1 MDALLSRAHEVGLML
16 DPSTAQR
23 VWAYFELLRKWNAK
37 MNLTGLTVT
46 PDGAGAIERLLIE
59 PMLAAAHAG
68 PARTMVDVGSGGGSP
83 AIPFALAAASNPRLT
98 MVEARERKS
107 VFLREA
113 LRETG
118 LTGQVRTAKFE
129 AVAAEPAAAGAFDSG
144 DHPRGAA
151 GPSTASECGRG
162 PRPWRATV
170 LLPRMR
176 GRTHGRS
183 SGPSLGKFPRARP
196 HTEELRNDRDQ
207 VLTVPLFHVKHHAC
221 RRTVSRET
229 LLAKT

>member
-1 MDALLSRAHEVGLML
+1 MDALLSRAHEVGLVL

-23 VWAYFELLRKWNAK
+23 IWAYFELLRKWNAK

-83 AIPFALAAASNPRLT
+83 AIPFALAAASNPSLT

-113 LRETG
+113 LRATG
-118 LTGQVRTAKFE
+118 LTGEVRTAKFE
-129 AVAAEPAAAGAFDSG
+129 AVAEEPAAAGAFDLATIRAVRLDRQLLLSV
-144 DHPRGAA
+144 AA
-151 GPSTASECGRG
+151 VLATGGQLFCFHECGAE
-162 PRPWRATV
+162 PT
-170 LLPRMR
+170 
-176 GRTHGRS
+176 
-183 SGPSLGKFPRARP
+183 
-196 HTEELRNDRDQ
+196 N
-207 VLTVPLFHVKHHAC
+207 TVPGLRWGSSLELV
-221 RRTVSRET
+221 RTLKSCVTIATRV
-229 LLAKT
+229 

>member
-1 MDALLSRAHEVGLML
+1 
-16 DPSTAQR
+16 
-23 VWAYFELLRKWNAK
+23 

-68 PARTMVDVGSGGGSP
+68 SARTMVDVGSGGGSP

-118 LTGQVRTAKFE
+118 LTGDVRTAKFE
-129 AVAAEPAAAGAFDSG
+129 AVAAEPAAAGAFDLATIRAVRLDRQLLLSV
-144 DHPRGAA
+144 AA
-151 GPSTASECGRG
+151 VLAPGGQLFCFHECGAEPMDAVPGLRWG
-162 PRPWRATV
+162 SSLELVRTLKSCVTIATKV
-170 LLPRMR
+170 
-176 GRTHGRS
+176 
-183 SGPSLGKFPRARP
+183 
-196 HTEELRNDRDQ
+196 
-207 VLTVPLFHVKHHAC
+207 
-221 RRTVSRET
+221 
-229 LLAKT
+229 